1 MPSSSMSLS
10 IPPPPD
16 PADPPPARSAANIT
30 TIIEKSEEVAAGEM
44 VEEGNAAEVKV
55 EDVFALKLKQPILAA
70 TSAAKRK
77 HSSTGSVEKPGM
89 FQFDGCGNTQPF
101 QTLSQT

>member
-10 IPPPPD
+10 IPPPPPD
-16 PADPPPARSAANIT
+16 PADPPARSAANIT
-30 TIIEKSEEVAAGEM
+30 TIIEKSEEVAAGEET

-89 FQFDGCGNTQPF
+89 FD
-101 QTLSQT
+101 